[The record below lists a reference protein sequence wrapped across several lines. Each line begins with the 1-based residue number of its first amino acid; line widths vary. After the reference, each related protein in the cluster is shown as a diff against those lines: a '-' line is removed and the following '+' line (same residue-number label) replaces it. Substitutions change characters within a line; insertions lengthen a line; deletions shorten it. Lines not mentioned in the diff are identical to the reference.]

1 MFKLPTPGG
10 VVRRLIADMLLNSKV
25 WEIDFC
31 EAVTKT
37 ATGIEVRV
45 CGEEGTVICS
55 TDGEKPTREMMIPGP
70 FRSWRLKNA
79 VRRLA
84 AARISK
90 VLP

>member
-1 MFKLPTPGG
+1 MLKLPTPGG
-10 VVRRLIADMLLNSKV
+10 VVRRLIRDMLLNAKV
-25 WEIDFC
+25 WEMDFT

-37 ATGIEVRV
+37 AGGVEIRV
-45 CGEEGTVICS
+45 CGEAGTVICS
-55 TDGEKPTREMMIPGP
+55 TAGEKPSRTMLVPGP
-70 FRSWRLKNA
+70 FRAWRLKNA